1 MSIIIN
7 PSMHHEPVASHAATH
22 LAFYYDHHTMHRHSN
37 KHHVGPIIHQ
47 LAVVHSACY
56 QHSLSPR
63 CQADSVLNAHTM
75 RPTRVNL
82 EELLL
87 PRKCPCDLMQQL
99 RALTEMSME
108 NQTMRCLI
116 RLQVQPYEKRYELE
130 MRSVE
135 ALVAFAVI
143 WAFGGCLVADK
154 VSGSLESTW
163 EGRSNLF

>member
-1 MSIIIN
+1 M
-7 PSMHHEPVASHAATH
+7 
-22 LAFYYDHHTMHRHSN
+22 
-37 KHHVGPIIHQ
+37 
-47 LAVVHSACY
+47 
-56 QHSLSPR
+56 
-63 CQADSVLNAHTM
+63 
-75 RPTRVNL
+75 NL

-87 PRKCPCDLMQQL
+87 PCKCPCDLVQQL

-108 NQTMRCLI
+108 NQTIRCLI
-116 RLQVQPYEKRYELE
+116 RLQVQPCEKRYELD

-163 EGRSNLF
+163 KGRSNMFQ